1 MRGREGGERS
11 SEEDDSL
18 HVASQMKE
26 MGNREANRESVG
38 IGF

>member
-11 SEEDDSL
+11 GEEDDSP
-18 HVASQMKE
+18 HVARKMKE

-38 IGF
+38 VGF